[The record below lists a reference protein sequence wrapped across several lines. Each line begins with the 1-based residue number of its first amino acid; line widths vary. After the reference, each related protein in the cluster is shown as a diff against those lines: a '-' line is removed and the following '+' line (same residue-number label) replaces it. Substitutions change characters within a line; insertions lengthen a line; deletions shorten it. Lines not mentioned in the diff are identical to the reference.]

1 MASAKPLLTLAVTAA
16 LAAAAFYGVT
26 QVYDWSDELIA
37 ANERARVVARL
48 NSVLEPGLRG
58 RDLTTTLLAVA
69 DPELLGQ
76 DEPIDVFVL
85 TDRGAPMATVFA
97 TVAPHGYNAAIHLL
111 IGVSPLG
118 TVTGVRAV
126 SHRETQGLGD
136 AIETSKSDWIL
147 QFDSKALTAP
157 PAQRWAIQQDDGDFD
172 AISGATVT
180 SRAVVRA
187 VRDTLLYFEQ
197 HRDDLYTRAAAA
209 EAAAAAAE
217 TNDP

>member
-1 MASAKPLLTLAVTAA
+1 MAKAKGKPLVTALVAAA
-16 LAAAAFYGVT
+16 LAAGALYAVDA
-26 QVYDWSDELIA
+26 VYDWADELIA

-58 RDLTTTLLAVA
+58 RDLTTTRLSVT

-76 DEPIDVFVL
+76 SEPIDVFVL

-97 TVAPHGYNAAIHLL
+97 TVAPHGYNAAIGLL
-111 IGVSPLG
+111 IGVSPIG

-126 SHRETQGLGD
+126 RHRETQGLGD
-136 AIETSKSDWIL
+136 AIETAKSDWIL
-147 QFDSKALTAP
+147 QFDDTALTAP
-157 PAQRWAIQQDDGDFD
+157 PLPQWAIRQDDGAFD

-197 HRDDLYTRAAAA
+197 HRAELYARAA
-209 EAAAAAAE
+209 EAAAAAEA
-217 TNDP
+217 NDP

>member
-1 MASAKPLLTLAVTAA
+1 MANAKTLLTVVVTAA
-16 LAAAAFYGVT
+16 LAVAAFYAVDA
-26 QVYDWSDELIA
+26 VYDWSDELIA

-69 DPELLGQ
+69 DPALLGQ

-97 TVAPHGYNAAIHLL
+97 TVAPHGYNAAIDLL

-126 SHRETQGLGD
+126 RHRETQGLGD

-147 QFDSKALTAP
+147 QFDNQSLTAP
-157 PAQRWAIQQDDGDFD
+157 PAQLWAIQQDDGEFD

-187 VRDTLLYFEQ
+187 VRDTLIYFEQ
-197 HRDDLYTRAAAA
+197 HRDELYTRAA
-209 EAAAAAAE
+209 EAAAAAEA
-217 TNDP
+217 NDP